1 MALRRELR
9 FLLLRELPVE
19 LLAEVD
25 DKDDVGDGSLDCR
38 RMERFMAS
46 FGRNIELCICEC
58 TSQELHHRLKPEL

>member
-46 FGRNIELCICEC
+46 FGRNIELCI
-58 TSQELHHRLKPEL
+58 